1 MTAEIHVEVV
11 CVAPLQVGEH
21 RHLGHSFK
29 ERDFFARVK
38 CLHLLLDDFILLGL
52 LSEAFSCTL
61 QVPQVYEAVQGA
73 PV

>member
-1 MTAEIHVEVV
+1 MEI
-11 CVAPLQVGEH
+11 
-21 RHLGHSFK
+21 RFK
-29 ERDFFARVK
+29 DFFSQDEK
-38 CLHLLLDDFILLGL
+38 NLHLLLNDFILLGF